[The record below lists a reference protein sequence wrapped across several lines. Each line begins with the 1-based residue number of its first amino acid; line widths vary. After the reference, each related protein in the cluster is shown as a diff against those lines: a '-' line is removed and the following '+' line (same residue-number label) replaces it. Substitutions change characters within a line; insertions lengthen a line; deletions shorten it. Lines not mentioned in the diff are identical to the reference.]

1 MIRRLRILLTIPDF
15 VGSGAVRELRNLAGR
30 LVTSGFEP
38 HICIWRRKFDYPPPV
53 DVPLHLVP
61 KTRTWHGVKAVLGFA
76 RLVDELRPDIVFS
89 QTHYQSIIAGTSLS
103 TLRRRP
109 AWICRL
115 TNNPC
120 REIPLFL
127 WPWARWSLSQADRVA
142 GCSQGVSAGLAAYL
156 QLSSRRVVTL
166 RNVVDLEDIERQ
178 SREGFT
184 LNTPRRRFTVV
195 HAGRCHPQKNQRL
208 LLEAFRRFRGRSA
221 ELWMLGQGPLRRSLE
236 ARARRLG
243 IAGQVRWLG
252 FQPNPYSVLRAA
264 DCFALSSDYE
274 GLPNALIESLACGT
288 PVISTA
294 APYGPEEIV
303 QPGQNG
309 WLTPV
314 GDAEALA
321 DALERLADSP
331 EDQRRMSE
339 AAPASI
345 WDRFEP
351 NQILDTYERLI
362 HETVQE
368 HQLRSGRSRVG

>member
-1 MIRRLRILLTIPDF
+1 
-15 VGSGAVRELRNLAGR
+15 
-30 LVTSGFEP
+30 
-38 HICIWRRKFDYPPPV
+38 
-53 DVPLHLVP
+53 
-61 KTRTWHGVKAVLGFA
+61 
-76 RLVDELRPDIVFS
+76 
-89 QTHYQSIIAGTSLS
+89 
-103 TLRRRP
+103 
-109 AWICRL
+109 
-115 TNNPC
+115 
-120 REIPLFL
+120 
-127 WPWARWSLSQADRVA
+127 
-142 GCSQGVSAGLAAYL
+142 
-156 QLSSRRVVTL
+156 
-166 RNVVDLEDIERQ
+166 
-178 SREGFT
+178 
-184 LNTPRRRFTVV
+184 
-195 HAGRCHPQKNQRL
+195 
-208 LLEAFRRFRGRSA
+208 
-221 ELWMLGQGPLRRSLE
+221 LE